1 MLKTMSVMVGMAAGQ
16 AGVAVHAQTGGSPA
30 APASA
35 GSVYPVKP
43 IRIIVP
49 YAPGGPTDILART
62 VGQRLNEAW
71 GQPVVIENRA
81 GAAGMTGTALVA
93 KAPADGY
100 TMATAGI
107 TFVTSVTMGMKLG
120 FDPERDFDP
129 VTLLGAVPNIVV
141 VHPSLPVK
149 SMRELIAFGKSRP
162 DQLLYASGGA
172 GGTQHLAGELFKHMT
187 GIKLQHVAYRGSSP
201 SLTAVVSGEV
211 AMGFTDMLITVPHV
225 RSGRLRGLAVTGAR
239 RARVIAELPTVSEA
253 GLAGYAVSAWFG
265 LITPAGTPRDIIQ
278 RVQTEAA
285 RGLKQP
291 ETLERLSALGADIS
305 ASSPEE
311 FGAFMKAEREK
322 WARVIKAAGIR
333 AE

>member
-1 MLKTMSVMVGMAAGQ
+1 MMFFARMAAALALLGGNAQ
-16 AGVAVHAQTGGSPA
+16 AQVPAGGTPA
-30 APASA
+30 
-35 GSVYPVKP
+35 YPVKP

-81 GAAGMTGTALVA
+81 GAAGMTGTALAA

-129 VTLLGAVPNIVV
+129 VTLLGSVPNIVV

-149 SMRELIAFGKSRP
+149 SIRELIAFGKSRP

-172 GGTQHLAGELFKHMT
+172 GGTQHLAGEMFKHMT

-278 RVQTEAA
+278 RVQVEAA

-311 FGAFMKAEREK
+311 FGTFMKAEREK

>member
-1 MLKTMSVMVGMAAGQ
+1 MPRFVACILTSSLIAFVLCAGE
-16 AGVAVHAQTGGSPA
+16 AHAQ
-30 APASA
+30 APAGSA
-35 GSVYPVKP
+35 QSYPVKT

-62 VGQRLNEAW
+62 VAQRLNEAW

-93 KAPADGY
+93 KSPPDGY

-107 TFVTSVTMGMKLG
+107 TFVTTVSMGAKLS

-129 VTLLGAVPNIVV
+129 VTFLGSIPNIVV
-141 VHPSLPVK
+141 VHPSLPAK
-149 SMRELIAFGKSRP
+149 SIKELIALGKLRP
-162 DQLLYASGGA
+162 GQLFYASGGA
-172 GGTQHLAGELFKHMT
+172 GGTQHLAGELFKHLT
-187 GIKLQHVAYRGSSP
+187 GLKLQHVAYRGSSP

-225 RSGRLRGLAVTGAR
+225 TSGRLRGLAVTGAR
-239 RARVIAELPTVSEA
+239 RARIVPNMPTVSEA
-253 GLAGYAVSAWFG
+253 GLPGYAVSAWFG
-265 LITPAGTPRDIIQ
+265 LVTPAGTPRDIIQ
-278 RVQTEAA
+278 RVQAEAA

-291 ETLERLSALGADIS
+291 ETLERLSAVGAEIS

>member
-1 MLKTMSVMVGMAAGQ
+1 MRHVRIAATVATLFALCVFDAQAQPASNNYPLKT
-16 AGVAVHAQTGGSPA
+16 
-30 APASA
+30 
-35 GSVYPVKP
+35 

-62 VGQRLNEAW
+62 VAQRLNEAW

-100 TMATAGI
+100 TLATAGI
-107 TFVTSVTMGMKLG
+107 TFATTVSMGAKLS
-120 FDPERDFDP
+120 FDPVRDFDP
-129 VTLLGAVPNIVV
+129 VIFIGAIPNIVV

-149 SMRELIAFGKSRP
+149 SIKALIALGKSRP
-162 DQLLYASGGA
+162 GQLFYASGGA

-187 GIKLQHVAYRGSSP
+187 GLNLQHVAYRGSSP

-225 RSGRLRGLAVTGAR
+225 TSGRLRGLAVTGAR
-239 RARVIAELPTVSEA
+239 RTRVVPDLPTVSEA
-253 GLAGYAVSAWFG
+253 GLPGYAVSAWFG

-278 RVQTEAA
+278 RINTEAA

-291 ETLERLSALGADIS
+291 ETLERLSAVGAEIS
-305 ASSPEE
+305 AGSPEE
-311 FGAFMKAEREK
+311 FGAFLKAEREK

-333 AE
+333 GE

>member
-1 MLKTMSVMVGMAAGQ
+1 MFKIFFGIFTALTLIANDARAQTAAGGSQ
-16 AGVAVHAQTGGSPA
+16 A
-30 APASA
+30 
-35 GSVYPVKP
+35 YPSKA

-62 VGQRLNEAW
+62 VSQRLNEAW

-93 KAPADGY
+93 KSPPDGY

-107 TFVTSVTMGMKLG
+107 TFVTTVSMGAKLS

-129 VTLLGAVPNIVV
+129 VIFLGSIPNIVV
-141 VHPSLPVK
+141 VHPSLPAK
-149 SMRELIAFGKSRP
+149 SIKELIALGKSRP
-162 DQLLYASGGA
+162 GQLFYASGGA
-172 GGTQHLAGELFKHMT
+172 GGTQHLAGELFKHLT
-187 GIKLQHVAYRGSSP
+187 GLNLQHVAYRGSSP

-225 RSGRLRGLAVTGAR
+225 TSGRLRGLAVTGAR
-239 RARVIAELPTVSEA
+239 RARIIPNMPTVSEA
-253 GLAGYAVSAWFG
+253 GLPGYAVSAWFG
-265 LITPAGTPRDIIQ
+265 LVTPAGTPRDIIQ
-278 RVQTEAA
+278 RVNAEAA

-291 ETLERLSALGADIS
+291 ETLERLSAVGAEIS

-322 WARVIKAAGIR
+322 WARVIKSAGIR

>member
-1 MLKTMSVMVGMAAGQ
+1 MTPLTLCLTVMTFVLSAST
-16 AGVAVHAQTGGSPA
+16 VLAQTYPA
-30 APASA
+30 
-35 GSVYPVKP
+35 KP

-62 VGQRLNEAW
+62 VAQRLNEAW

-93 KAPADGY
+93 KAPPDGY

-107 TFVTSVTMGMKLG
+107 TFVTTVSMGAKLS

-129 VTLLGAVPNIVV
+129 VIFLGSIPNIVV
-141 VHPSLPVK
+141 VHPSLPAK
-149 SMRELIAFGKSRP
+149 SIKELIALGKSRP
-162 DQLLYASGGA
+162 DQLFYASGGA
-172 GGTQHLAGELFKHMT
+172 GGTQHLAGELFKHLT

-225 RSGRLRGLAVTGAR
+225 TSGRLRGLAVTGAR
-239 RARVIAELPTVSEA
+239 RARIIPDMPTVSEA
-253 GLAGYAVSAWFG
+253 GLPGYAVSAWFG

-278 RVQTEAA
+278 RVNAEAA

-291 ETLERLSALGADIS
+291 ETLERLSAVGAEIS
-305 ASSPEE
+305 VSSPEE

>member
-1 MLKTMSVMVGMAAGQ
+1 MRPSDVDIL
-16 AGVAVHAQTGGSPA
+16 AGVAAAFLLSALGAVEACAQ
-30 APASA
+30 APAK
-35 GSVYPVKP
+35 SVQPYPVKT
-43 IRIIVP
+43 IHIIVP

-62 VGQRLNEAW
+62 VGQRLAEVW

-81 GAAGMTGTALVA
+81 GAAGMTGTALAA

-107 TFVTSVTMGMKLG
+107 TFVTTASMGAKLS

-129 VTLLGAVPNIVV
+129 VTFLGSVPNIAV

-149 SMRELIAFGKSRP
+149 SIKELIAFGKARP
-162 DQLLYASGGA
+162 GQLLYASGGA
-172 GGTQHLAGELFKHMT
+172 GGTQHLAGELFRHLT
-187 GIKLQHVAYRGSSP
+187 GLNLQHVPYRGSSP

-225 RSGRLRGLAVTGAR
+225 RDGRLRGLAVTGVR
-239 RARVIAELPTVSEA
+239 RARVIPELPTVSEA
-253 GLAGYAVSAWFG
+253 GLPGYAVSAWFG
-265 LITPAGTPRDIIQ
+265 LITPAGTPRDIIR
-278 RVQTEAA
+278 RVQTEIA

-305 ASSPEE
+305 VSSPEE
-311 FGAFMKAEREK
+311 FGAFIKAEREK
-322 WARVIKAAGIR
+322 WARVIKAAGLR

>member
-1 MLKTMSVMVGMAAGQ
+1 MMFFACMAAVLALLAGNAQ
-16 AGVAVHAQTGGSPA
+16 AQVSTGGTPA
-30 APASA
+30 
-35 GSVYPVKP
+35 YPVKP

-81 GAAGMTGTALVA
+81 GAAGMTGTALAA
-93 KAPADGY
+93 KAPPDGY

-107 TFVTSVTMGMKLG
+107 TFVTSVTMGMKLS

-129 VTLLGAVPNIVV
+129 VTFLGSVPNIVV

-201 SLTAVVSGEV
+201 SLNAVVSGEV

-278 RVQTEAA
+278 RVQAEAA